1 MTPKLGF
8 PVFDGDNHMYET
20 RDALTK
26 FLPPEYHGAIRYV
39 EVDGRTKIATLGQIS
54 EYIPNPT
61 FDKVAAPGA
70 QEDYFHNGNPEGKS
84 HREILG
90 KAIEATP
97 AMREPAPRLALLD
110 EQGIDKSMMYPTLA
124 SLVEERF
131 REHPEATH
139 TIIHGLNQWLHETWQ
154 FDYKGRIFTTPD
166 HHLAHRGEGH
176 RRTELGGRARCA
188 RHSHPAGAGT
198 RAARPAVI
206 RAARI
211 RPVLE
216 TGRRDRRAGH
226 HARLRQRVFP
236 VRQRLG
242 GLRRVPAVPAVAVP
256 LLLQPGPQPGRGR
269 GRGAGLPRALTR
281 FPELRIG
288 MVENGTTWLP
298 RLLENLSDTRKKMP
312 QLYSEN
318 PVEAIHRCV
327 YFNPFWEEN
336 VAELAKL
343 VPIDHLFFGSD
354 YPHPEGLA
362 DPLSYAERHPELSD
376 DEVAMVMGGTLSS
389 MMRVDA

>member
-90 KAIEATP
+90 KAIESTP

-110 EQGIDKSMMYPTLA
+110 EQGIDKSMMYPTLS
-124 SLVEERF
+124 SLVEERL

-139 TIIHGLNQWLHETWQ
+139 TIIHALNQWLHETWQ
-154 FDYKGRIFTTPD
+154 FDYKGRIFTTPIITLPIVEKAID
-166 HHLAHRGEGH
+166 
-176 RRTELGGRARCA
+176 ELNWVVE
-188 RHSHPAGAGT
+188 AG
-198 RAARPAVI
+198 AARPALV

-216 TGRRDRRAGH
+216 AGRRNRRARH
-226 HARLRQRVFP
+226 HARLRQRLFP
-236 VRQRLG
+236 LRQRLG
-242 GLRRVPAVPAVAVP
+242 GLRRVPAVSAFAVP

-269 GRGAGLPRALTR
+269 GRGAGLPRTADAVPRASNRHGGERNNLAAPAAGEPQRHPQEDAAALQR
-281 FPELRIG
+281 ESSGSHPSL
-288 MVENGTTWLP
+288 
-298 RLLENLSDTRKKMP
+298 RLLQSVL
-312 QLYSEN
+312 
-318 PVEAIHRCV
+318 
-327 YFNPFWEEN
+327 
-336 VAELAKL
+336 
-343 VPIDHLFFGSD
+343 G
-354 YPHPEGLA
+354 G
-362 DPLSYAERHPELSD
+362 ER
-376 DEVAMVMGGTLSS
+376 
-389 MMRVDA
+389 

>member
-1 MTPKLGF
+1 MRESSVLFSFYALNVTVKRNDTATEEGSMAPKLGF

-26 FLPPEYHGAIRYV
+26 FLPPEYHGAVRYV

-90 KAIEATP
+90 RAIESTP

-139 TIIHGLNQWLHETWQ
+139 TIIHALNEWLHETWS
-154 FDYKGRIFTTPD
+154 FDYKGRIFTTPIIT
-166 HHLAHRGEGH
+166 LPVVEKAIAELNWVAERGA
-176 RRTELGGRARCA
+176 RAILI
-188 RHSHPAGAGT
+188 
-198 RAARPAVI
+198 RPAPVPGLHGPRSFALPEFDPFWKRVVQTGVLVI
-206 RAARI
+206 MHASDSGYSRYANDWEGSGEF
-211 RPVLE
+211 RPFQPSPFRSYYSLS
-216 TGRRDRRAGH
+216 RN
-226 HARLRQRVFP
+226 
-236 VRQRLG
+236 
-242 GLRRVPAVPAVAVP
+242 PAEDAVAALACHGV
-256 LLLQPGPQPGRGR
+256 
-269 GRGAGLPRALTR
+269 LTR

-298 RLLENLSDTRKKMP
+298 RLFEVLSDTRKKMP
-312 QLYSEN
+312 QLYGED
-318 PVEAIHRCV
+318 PLAAINRCV
-327 YFNPFWEEN
+327 YFN
-336 VAELAKL
+336 
-343 VPIDHLFFGSD
+343 
-354 YPHPEGLA
+354 
-362 DPLSYAERHPELSD
+362 
-376 DEVAMVMGGTLSS
+376 
-389 MMRVDA
+389 